1 MKSYFNLRLHVTDT
15 KFTDEL
21 IHRKAPALQSL

>member
-1 MKSYFNLRLHVTDT
+1 MKSYFDLRLHVTVT

-21 IHRKAPALQSL
+21 IHRKAFTLQSP